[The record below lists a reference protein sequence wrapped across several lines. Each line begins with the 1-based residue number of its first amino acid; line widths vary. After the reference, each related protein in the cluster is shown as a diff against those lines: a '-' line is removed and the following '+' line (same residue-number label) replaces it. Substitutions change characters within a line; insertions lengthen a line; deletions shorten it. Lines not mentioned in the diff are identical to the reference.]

1 MRKKIKAL
9 PKPSYDICFARI
21 AKIPRI
27 REIRGANGGFVAVAM
42 NRGEFASQT
51 DDKSEV
57 SPAAREPSR
66 SIALYRSLS
75 PLFPF
80 LFRTVLQPRG
90 ITASFLSR
98 SAAFRVARIRLQ
110 RIEAAAGRR
119 VRRDPTDR
127 SVFPWK
133 PTYLRRLDLYCL
145 LPP

>member
-66 SIALYRSLS
+66 SIALSLS
-75 PLFPF
+75 SIPVSVPYCSPTSRHHRVVPL
-80 LFRTVLQPRG
+80 
-90 ITASFLSR
+90 SFGGFSC
-98 SAAFRVARIRLQ
+98 SA
-110 RIEAAAGRR
+110 
-119 VRRDPTDR
+119 DTPTTDR
-127 SVFPWK
+127 GSRW
-133 PTYLRRLDLYCL
+133 T
-145 LPP
+145 

>member
-1 MRKKIKAL
+1 MRKKNKSSAQTVIRYMFCADRKNTEDTRDQRGKWRLRGRGYESRRLLHKRMIKA
-9 PKPSYDICFARI
+9 
-21 AKIPRI
+21 
-27 REIRGANGGFVAVAM
+27 
-42 NRGEFASQT
+42 
-51 DDKSEV
+51 KSLQRHE
-57 SPAAREPSR
+57 SR
-66 SIALYRSLS
+66 RALSLSLS